1 MCRHPDHHPHCNCAD
16 HEHFHPE
23 DHPHGGHGHHQHHEF
38 AGFQGPPEYGREP
51 PPPPHGSHAH
61 GPDHHGRGREDFR
74 GGHEGRSGRGGECGH
89 EHGPREEGRHV
100 PGRHGHGEPHG
111 MPDHGLDFHDGGDRP
126 GGPDD
131 AERARL
137 HYERLADE
145 VVNEV
150 IRERAK
156 AVIER
161 RLGPKFDELLELV
174 VDQMLKR
181 IRQGFEAGRE
191 AEEYRRRWEETLIGE
206 KK

>member
-1 MCRHPDHHPHCNCAD
+1 M
-16 HEHFHPE
+16 
-23 DHPHGGHGHHQHHEF
+23 
-38 AGFQGPPEYGREP
+38 
-51 PPPPHGSHAH
+51 
-61 GPDHHGRGREDFR
+61 
-74 GGHEGRSGRGGECGH
+74 
-89 EHGPREEGRHV
+89 
-100 PGRHGHGEPHG
+100 
-111 MPDHGLDFHDGGDRP
+111 
-126 GGPDD
+126 
-131 AERARL
+131 